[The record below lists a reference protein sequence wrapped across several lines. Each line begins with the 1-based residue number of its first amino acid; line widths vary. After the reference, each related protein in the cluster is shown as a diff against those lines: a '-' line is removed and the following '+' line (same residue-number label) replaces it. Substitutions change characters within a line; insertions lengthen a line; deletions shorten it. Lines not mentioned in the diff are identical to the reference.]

1 MKFVDEVSIRVKAG
15 DGGNGC
21 MSFRR
26 EKFIENGGPNGGDGG
41 DGGSVYMVADENLN
55 TLVDY
60 RYTRHH
66 EAQRGANGGSTD
78 CTGKKGED
86 LFLRVPV
93 GTTVIDAS
101 TQEVIGDLVTPG
113 QKLMVAQGG
122 WHGLGNTRF
131 KSSTNRAPRQ
141 TTPGKP
147 GDQRDLKMEMK
158 VLADVGLLGL
168 PNAGKSTFIRS
179 VSAAKPKV
187 ADYPFTTLVPNL
199 GVVSVDRW
207 KSFVIADIPGLI
219 EGASEGAGL
228 GIRFLKHLAR
238 TRVLLHLVDIA
249 PLDESSPADAAEV
262 IVNELTRFSPS
273 LAERERWLV
282 LNKSDMVMDDERD
295 ERVQEVIDRLE
306 WEGPVY
312 VISAISKQGT
322 DKLSHD
328 LMRYLEDRA
337 DRLAND
343 PAYAE
348 ELADLDQRIEDEA
361 RAQLQALDDARTL
374 RRTGV
379 KSVHDIGDDDGWDD
393 DFEDDEDGPEIIYVR
408 D

>member
-41 DGGSVYMVADENLN
+41 DGGSIFMVADVNLN

-60 RYTRHH
+60 RYTRHFDA
-66 EAQRGANGGSTD
+66 ERGSNGGSAD
-78 CTGKKGED
+78 CTGRKGEE
-86 LFLRVPV
+86 LVLRVPV
-93 GTTVIDAS
+93 GTTIIDAT
-101 TQEVIGDLVTPG
+101 TQEIIGDLTKDG
-113 QKLMVAQGG
+113 QRLMVAQGG

-147 GDQRDLKMEMK
+147 GDQRDLKLELK

-207 KSFVIADIPGLI
+207 KSFVVADIPGLI
-219 EGASEGAGL
+219 EGASDGAGL

-238 TRVLLHLVDIA
+238 TRLLLHLVDMA
-249 PLDESSPADAAEV
+249 PLDESSAPDAAEV
-262 IVNELTRFSPS
+262 IVNELEKFSPS
-273 LAERERWLV
+273 LAERDRWLV
-282 LNKSDMVMDDERD
+282 LNKCDQILE
-295 ERVQEVIDRLE
+295 EEQEARKQEIVDRLE
-306 WEGPVY
+306 WTGPVY
-312 VISAISKQGT
+312 VISAIAKEGT
-322 DKLSHD
+322 EQLTRDI
-328 LMRYLEDRA
+328 MRYLEERSQRIA
-337 DRLAND
+337 EESG
-343 PAYAE
+343 YAE
-348 ELADLDQRIEDEA
+348 ELAELDQRIEDEA
-361 RAQLQALDDARTL
+361 RAQLQALDDQRAL
-374 RRTGV
+374 RRSGV
-379 KSVHDIGDDDGWDD
+379 KSVHDIGDDDWDEED
-393 DFEDDEDGPEIIYVR
+393 VDDEDGPEIIYVR

>member
-41 DGGSVYMVADENLN
+41 DGGSIYMIADENLN

-60 RYTRHH
+60 RYTRHFDA
-66 EAQRGANGGSTD
+66 ERGSNGGSAD
-78 CTGKKGED
+78 CTGKKGEE
-86 LFLRVPV
+86 LVLRVPV
-93 GTTVIDAS
+93 GTTVIDSA
-101 TQEVIGDLVTPG
+101 TQEIIGDLTKAG
-113 QKLMVAQGG
+113 QRLLVASGG

-141 TTPGKP
+141 TTPGKF
-147 GDQRDLKMEMK
+147 GEQRDLKLELK

-187 ADYPFTTLVPNL
+187 ADYPFTTLIPNL

-207 KSFVIADIPGLI
+207 KSFVVADIPGLI
-219 EGASEGAGL
+219 EGASDGAGL

-238 TRVLLHLVDIA
+238 TRLLLHLVDMA
-249 PLDESSPADAAEV
+249 PLDETSAPDAAEV
-262 IVNELTRFSPS
+262 IVNELIKFSPS
-273 LAERERWLV
+273 LAERDRWLV
-282 LNKSDMVMDDERD
+282 LNKCDQILEEEHE
-295 ERVQEVIDRLE
+295 ERVKEIVDRLE

-312 VISAISKQGT
+312 VISAISKVGT
-322 DKLSHD
+322 EQLSRD
-328 LMRYLEDRA
+328 IMRYLEERNL
-337 DRLAND
+337 RI
-343 PAYAE
+343 AE
-348 ELADLDQRIEDEA
+348 EPAFARELAELDQQIEDEA
-361 RAQLQALDDARTL
+361 RAQLQALDDQRAL
-374 RRTGV
+374 RRSGV
-379 KSVHDIGDDDGWDD
+379 KSVHDIGDDDVWGDD
-393 DFEDDEDGPEIIYVR
+393 EEDDEDGPEIIYVR

>member
-1 MKFVDEVSIRVKAG
+1 MKFVDEVSIFVKAG
-15 DGGNGC
+15 DGGNGM

-26 EKFIENGGPNGGDGG
+26 EKFIEKGGPNGGDGG
-41 DGGSVYMVADENLN
+41 DGGSVFLEADENLN

-60 RYTRHH
+60 RYTRRFH
-66 EAQRGANGGSTD
+66 AQNGEKGGSTE
-78 CTGKKGED
+78 CTGAKGED
-86 LFLRVPV
+86 LILPVPV
-93 GTTVIDAS
+93 GTTVIDAT
-101 TQEVIGDLVTPG
+101 TQEVIGDLTKPG
-113 QKLMVAQGG
+113 QRLMVAQGG

-147 GDQRDLKMEMK
+147 GEQRDLKLELK

-199 GVVSVDRW
+199 GVVSVGRY

-238 TRVLLHLVDIA
+238 TRLLLHLVDMA
-249 PLDESSPADAAEV
+249 PLDQSDPADAAEV
-262 IVNELTRFSPS
+262 IISELEKFSPA

-282 LNKSDMVMDDERD
+282 LNKCDQLLDDERE
-295 ERVQEVIDRLE
+295 ERMRAVVERLD
-306 WEGPVY
+306 WKGPVF
-312 VISAISKQGT
+312 VISALESEGT
-322 DKLSHD
+322 EALSQAI
-328 LMRYLEDRA
+328 MRYMDERA
-337 DRLAND
+337 IRI
-343 PAYAE
+343 AE
-348 ELADLDQRIEDEA
+348 EPAFAAELAELDRRIEDEA
-361 RAQLQALDDARTL
+361 RARLQALDDKRAL
-374 RRTGV
+374 RKAGL
-379 KSVHDIGDDDGWDD
+379 KSVDDVGDDDDWD